1 MKQISRKEIDRKV
14 KEILADELQIG
25 DVRKILRSSRLK
37 EDLGADSID
46 AVDITLRLEREFTI
60 IISERQ
66 MEALTDCTVSDL
78 CDLVQ
83 QLRSEEE

>member
-14 KEILADELQIG
+14 KEILTDELQIS
-25 DVRKILRSSRLK
+25 DRSLKATDRLK
-37 EDLGADSID
+37 GDLGADSID
-46 AVDITLRLEREFTI
+46 AVDICLRLEREFTI

-66 MEALTDCTVSDL
+66 LYAITDCTVSDL

-83 QLRSEEE
+83 QLRSESE

>member
-14 KEILADELQIG
+14 KEILTDELQIS
-25 DVRKILRSSRLK
+25 DRSLKATDRLK
-37 EDLGADSID
+37 GDLGADSID
-46 AVDITLRLEREFTI
+46 ALDITLRLEREFTI

-66 MEALTDCTVSDL
+66 LYALTDCTVSDL

-83 QLRSEEE
+83 QLRSEAE

>member
-1 MKQISRKEIDRKV
+1 MKQISRKEIERKV
-14 KEILADELQIG
+14 KEILTDELQIS
-25 DVRKILRSSRLK
+25 DRSLKATDRLK

-46 AVDITLRLEREFTI
+46 AVDICLRLEREFTI
-60 IISERQ
+60 IISEQQ

-83 QLRSEEE
+83 QLRSEAE

>member
-14 KEILADELQIG
+14 KEILTDELQIS
-25 DVRKILRSSRLK
+25 DRSLKATDRLK
-37 EDLGADSID
+37 GDLGADSID

-60 IISERQ
+60 IISEQQ

-78 CDLVQ
+78 CDIVQ
-83 QLRSEEE
+83 QLRSESE

>member
-14 KEILADELQIG
+14 KEILTDELQIS
-25 DVRKILRSSRLK
+25 DRSLKATDRLK
-37 EDLGADSID
+37 GDLGADSID
-46 AVDITLRLEREFTI
+46 AVDICLRLEREFTI

-66 MEALTDCTVSDL
+66 LYAITDCTVSDL

-83 QLRSEEE
+83 QLRSEAE